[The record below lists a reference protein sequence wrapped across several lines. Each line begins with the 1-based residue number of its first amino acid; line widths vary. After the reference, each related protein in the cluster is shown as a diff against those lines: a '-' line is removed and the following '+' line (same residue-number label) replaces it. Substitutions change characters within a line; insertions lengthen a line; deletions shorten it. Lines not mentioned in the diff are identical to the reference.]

1 MLEVNEYFDGKVK
14 SISLQTET
22 LPATI
27 GVMAPGEY
35 EFSTSQKETVTV
47 VSGTLTVKLPDSDE
61 FTGYK
66 AGESFIVEANQSFQL
81 KVAIDTA
88 YFCTYE

>member
-1 MLEVNEYFDGKVK
+1 MLKINQYFDGNVA

-27 GVMAPGEY
+27 GVMDIGEY
-35 EFSTSQKETVTV
+35 EFNTSQKEVITV
-47 VSGTLTVKLPDSDE
+47 VNGKLTVKLPESNEWQD
-61 FTGYK
+61 FTTNE
-66 AGESFIVEANQSFQL
+66 AFTVQANQSFQL
-81 KVAIDTA
+81 KVTTQTA